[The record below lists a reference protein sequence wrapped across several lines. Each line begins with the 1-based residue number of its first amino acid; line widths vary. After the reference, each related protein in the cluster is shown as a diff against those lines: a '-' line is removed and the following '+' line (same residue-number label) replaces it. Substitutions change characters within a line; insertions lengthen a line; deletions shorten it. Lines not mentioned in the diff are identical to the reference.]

1 MTQMDANIFFSFFYS
16 KEFLLAFF
24 TTLSVATLLT
34 WFILNSKRF
43 NQFLDIPGQRSLHV
57 APIPSLGGLAIMA
70 SITFSA
76 ALYSPELLYLLPFL
90 LVLITLSFLD
100 DLITIKP
107 LIRLAVHFLTALTF
121 LFTFD
126 LLSNYLFF
134 IVLLFFLVWVINLYN
149 FMDGSDGLAAGMSI
163 IGFSCYAVLSIILG
177 DLNFAI
183 LNIIIIAACT
193 GFLFFN
199 FPPAKIFM
207 GDTGSI
213 PLGFLCGALGVIGWY
228 KLLWPAWF
236 PLIVFSPF
244 IIDSSITLLK
254 RFIKKESLLEA
265 HRSHYYQRAILIG
278 HSHKQVVIF
287 SYAIMICVGI
297 LGVFA
302 AIFNTQEITFFIF
315 ILIFLT
321 FGLIFRF
328 VDIMWSR
335 HLLKNIKND

>member
-24 TTLSVATLLT
+24 TTLSVATLFT

-43 NQFLDIPGQRSLHV
+43 NQFLDIPNQRSLH
-57 APIPSLGGLAIMA
+57 ASPIPRLGGLAIIA
-70 SITFSA
+70 SITFSVS
-76 ALYSPELLYLLPFL
+76 LYSPELLYLLPFL
-90 LVLITLSFLD
+90 LVLSTLSFLD

-107 LIRLAVHFLTALTF
+107 LIRLAVHFFTALTF

-134 IVLLFFLVWVINLYN
+134 IILLFFLVWVINLYN
-149 FMDGSDGLAAGMSI
+149 FMDGSDGLAAGMSV

-228 KLLWPAWF
+228 KTLWPLWF
-236 PLIVFSPF
+236 PLVIFSPF
-244 IIDSSITLLK
+244 ILDSGVTLVK
-254 RFIKKESLLEA
+254 RVLKKESLLKA
-265 HRSHYYQRAILIG
+265 HRSHYYQRAILVG
-278 HSHKQVVIF
+278 YSHKQVALF
-287 SYAIMICVGI
+287 SYGLMICVGI
-297 LGVFA
+297 IGILA
-302 AIFNTQEITFFIF
+302 AVINTQEIIIIMI
-315 ILIFLT
+315 ILLFSSFVLMM
-321 FGLIFRF
+321 RF
-328 VDIMWSR
+328 VDIMWAK
-335 HLLKNIKND
+335 HLLKKNK